1 MLKEAIGLD
10 EKDTEKLVDMLITTR
25 QYVLSE
31 INQFRAIVKNVS

>member
-1 MLKEAIGLD
+1 MLNESIGLD

-31 INQFRAIVKNVS
+31 INRFRAIVQSIC